1 MKRLPRSTRWEYGL
15 PILVGLILVPTLGY
29 IPLDSGPIRA
39 DVLEILVPLAISI
52 GLLVFAVKVGCDRYD
67 AERTERIVKYGWGG
81 ALASATVGGW
91 WVALHLARDVP
102 IGAVSDQVLTVLS
115 FGVAAGV
122 IAGTSRGRHRCGER
136 RPERKRVLAETTWT
150 NRSDANPIL
159 GAIADLLAD
168 LEGVEPTELEPLYDH
183 IDPTVFEQLRATEE
197 SRWRLL
203 FHTERYEVGVSSRGT
218 VTVYDGDGRS
228 DEFVVGGAS

>member
-15 PILVGLILVPTLGY
+15 PILVGLILVATVGY

-52 GLLVFAVKVGCDRYD
+52 GLLVFAVNVRSDRYD
-67 AERTERIVKYGWGG
+67 TERIVKYGWGG

-91 WVALHLARDVP
+91 WVALRLARDVP
-102 IGAVSDQVLTVLS
+102 IGAVGDQVLTVLS
-115 FGVAAGV
+115 FGVGAGV
-122 IAGTSRGRHRCGER
+122 LVGTSRGRHRCRER

-159 GAIADLLAD
+159 GAIAELLAD
-168 LEGVEPTELEPLYDH
+168 LEGVEPTELEPLYDY
-183 IDPTVFEQLRATEE
+183 IDPTVFDQLRATEE

-218 VTVYDGDGRS
+218 VTVYDGSGEN
-228 DEFVVGGAS
+228 DEFVVRGAS